1 VLRFERA
8 GMALRR
14 DGRADLAKVA
24 VGCGYYDQAHL
35 TNEWRGTGRLLAGHL
50 DRRGAPIL
58 TRPGRLRRRRLRIMS
73 EQPQP
78 TVWPALRYDDAPG
91 AVRFL
96 VDVFGFR
103 EAPVVP
109 GDGGDVVHAESRWPE
124 GGGVMLGSTKFT
136 EGTHAEMKPGVN
148 AVYVVTDDVDGVY
161 ARGRPVPRSRT
172 SCRTPITARTPSPP
186 AIRRAINGL
195 SAPTVARPEGRLLH
209 A

>member
-1 VLRFERA
+1 
-8 GMALRR
+8 
-14 DGRADLAKVA
+14 
-24 VGCGYYDQAHL
+24 
-35 TNEWRGTGRLLAGHL
+35 
-50 DRRGAPIL
+50 
-58 TRPGRLRRRRLRIMS
+58 MS

-136 EGTHAEMKPGVN
+136 EGTHGEMKPGVN

-161 ARGRPVPRSRT
+161 ARVRADRCPDRGRAAGHRLRLAHLHHQRSGGQSMDFRYLPWRVLKAGYCT
-172 SCRTPITARTPSPP
+172 FDEFFRPS
-186 AIRRAINGL
+186 
-195 SAPTVARPEGRLLH
+195 VPEGLRSVSRVFL
-209 A
+209 ARWWCVAASRCAAAR